1 MIRRIMLVLA
11 LAVLVTACSS
21 TPDSSATSTTD
32 GMTTETN
39 RGAMNKDDVIF
50 DNNGQTGATAGAGSQ
65 EDLVANAGDRVFFAN
80 DSSDVAVDGRAV
92 LEKQAQWLKTYANV
106 SITVEGHCDERGT
119 REYNMALGERRA
131 NAVKNYLMSLGV
143 DGSRI
148 NTISYGKERP
158 AVMGND
164 ESAWS
169 QNRRGVTV
177 VN

>member
-21 TPDSSATSTTD
+21 TPDSSATSSTD

-50 DNNGQTGATAGAGSQ
+50 DNNGTAGQAGAGSQ
-65 EDLVANAGDRVFFAN
+65 EDLAANAGDRVFFGY
-80 DSSDVAVDGRAV
+80 DSSELESDGRAV

-119 REYNMALGERRA
+119 REYNLALGERRA

-158 AVMGND
+158 AVVGSD
-164 ESAWS
+164 DSSWA